1 MNKYLLRL
9 KVEKM
14 VPAEDVSAVCDMIM
28 SRTNIDNLVDIVID
42 KGQIKGITIPLSPR
56 ENLKLA
62 IRYYF
67 ESGCP
72 MELATFTR
80 LENLAG
86 ACKKDFD
93 KVVME
98 ALEDMIS
105 DLEDLNNG

>member
-9 KVEKM
+9 KVGKL

-28 SRTNIDNLVDIVID
+28 STTNVENLVDIVID
-42 KGQIKGITIPLSPR
+42 KGQIKGITTSLSPR
-56 ENLKLA
+56 ENLKRA

-67 ESGCP
+67 ESSCP
-72 MELATFTR
+72 MEMTTYTR
-80 LENLAG
+80 LDNLAG

-98 ALEDMIS
+98 ALRDMIS
-105 DLEDLNNG
+105 DLEDL

>member
-9 KVEKM
+9 KVEKL

-28 SRTNIDNLVDIVID
+28 STTNIDNLVDIVID
-42 KGQIKGITIPLSPR
+42 KGQIKGITTPLSPR
-56 ENLKLA
+56 ENLKRA

-67 ESGCP
+67 ESSCP
-72 MELATFTR
+72 MEMTTYTR
-80 LENLAG
+80 LYNLAG

-98 ALEDMIS
+98 AIRDMIT
-105 DLEDLNNG
+105 DLEDL

>member
-9 KVEKM
+9 KVEKL

-28 SRTNIDNLVDIVID
+28 STTNLDNLVDIVID
-42 KGQIKGITIPLSPR
+42 KGQIKGITTPLSPR
-56 ENLKLA
+56 ENLKRA

-67 ESGCP
+67 ESSCP
-72 MELATFTR
+72 MELTTYTR
-80 LENLAG
+80 YDNLAR

-98 ALEDMIS
+98 ALHDMIR
-105 DLEDLNNG
+105 DLEEL